1 MQQRHL
7 IKTRAQWV
15 EVTQHDFAQVPERI
29 GIELVDVFAQDLAPD
44 LPAVIAFFHIHLAV
58 PDALFVRETA
68 RKVVI
73 FRHEAGPPGQGAERD
88 GRLPT

>member
-1 MQQRHL
+1 
-7 IKTRAQWV
+7 
-15 EVTQHDFAQVPERI
+15 
-29 GIELVDVFAQDLAPD
+29 
-44 LPAVIAFFHIHLAV
+44 V